1 MGHGLMQTF
10 TFEQAKAAYFNEDAA
25 ELSLASEQMID
36 DLAVWLEDNGYD
48 SGYVYRLHDYGLE
61 EMRCL
66 MAEAA
71 IEFAEHLK

>member
-1 MGHGLMQTF
+1 MQTF

-36 DLAVWLEDNGYD
+36 DLAVWLEDNGYGSD
-48 SGYVYRLHDYGLE
+48 YVYRLHDYGLE